1 MSIVMLI
8 LPLTVLR
15 RIILAIATD
24 MNIVELS
31 CLFCYK
37 HPQMLDN
44 VTREVHMDDSNAT
57 TDINTPKNRYQDKI
71 PCKWDISFL

>member
-1 MSIVMLI
+1 
-8 LPLTVLR
+8 
-15 RIILAIATD
+15 

-37 HPQMLDN
+37 HPQMLDK

-71 PCKWDISFL
+71 PCKYGTFLSYKRKVMLSS